1 MLQPAM
7 QSDTRARGF
16 VILMFNLRQRQV
28 LVAATAVPLIT
39 ASALAAA
46 STPTAAAVD
55 WTTFSSPS
63 GNITC
68 RISELAATCRI
79 EERDW
84 TAPVLRDPMCG
95 SRPADIPH
103 ISAGAMRSMIL
114 CSETSGPIVTATP
127 EFALPFGESLTAGQL
142 TCASAPSGMT
152 CTDAGTGN
160 YFNVSRES
168 YEIT

>member
-7 QSDTRARGF
+7 QSDTRASGI
-16 VILMFNLRQRQV
+16 VIHVLNMRQRQL
-28 LVAATAVPLIT
+28 LVAATAVPLMT

-63 GNITC
+63 GNIVC

-79 EERDW
+79 GEREW
-84 TAPVLRDPMCG
+84 TAPVLGDPMCG
-95 SRPADIPH
+95 SRPADILH

-114 CSETSGPIVTATP
+114 CRETSGPIENATP

-142 TCASAPSGMT
+142 TCTSTPSGIT

-160 YFNVSRES
+160 YFEMSRES